1 RPTTIGILSY
11 GLSTDVF
18 GITTPRW
25 NNKGF
30 VCWKNGGPQ
39 LGGNQAGQRDWSQG
53 GPRLRGKLDKIVRP
67 SEVALFADAG
77 NEECKI
83 SNEKEPYRPD
93 SQLTTVPHPP
103 IGINGPYL
111 ENVLKSWP
119 AGFPLFRH
127 SKFGGLCVSMADGSS
142 TFAKPIEWLTLLDEK
157 VTGKDRSYVKRF
169 AQRIRV
175 SPYNVGALP
184 PKQP

>member
-1 RPTTIGILSY
+1 
-11 GLSTDVF
+11 
-18 GITTPRW
+18 
-25 NNKGF
+25 
-30 VCWKNGGPQ
+30 
-39 LGGNQAGQRDWSQG
+39 
-53 GPRLRGKLDKIVRP
+53 
-67 SEVALFADAG
+67 G

-111 ENVLKSWP
+111 ENVLRSWP

-142 TFAKPIEWLTLLDEK
+142 TFAKPIEWLTQYDPK
-157 VTGKDRSYVKRF
+157 VTGRERSYVKSF

-175 SPYNVGALP
+175 SPYNVGLLP
-184 PKQP
+184 PEQP